1 MLDLAHIPALAQQRT
16 EADPFIVAGG
26 PCACNPEPLADFFD
40 LFMLGEG
47 EVQLPMVCDTILQ
60 GRKEGLSKHEILV
73 RLSRIEGVY
82 VPSLYDVS
90 YFPDGRIEKVT
101 AREGAPTVVRKA
113 IIQDMNSQMCIRD
126 SYRADR
132 GIGSAAFGGF
142 DSFRAGHHGRRWCFV
157 RFFYR

>member
-1 MLDLAHIPALAQQRT
+1 MAQQRA

-101 AREGAPTVVRKA
+101 AKEGAPAVVR
-113 IIQDMNSQMCIRD
+113 C
-126 SYRADR
+126 
-132 GIGSAAFGGF
+132 
-142 DSFRAGHHGRRWCFV
+142 V
-157 RFFYR
+157 